1 MSSTETANAP
11 QGIVPIDALT
21 VPGIV
26 EVAQRGAVLIVTLAR
41 PEKRNALNDTTIF
54 ALEHVVSH
62 VPSDVR
68 AILLN
73 GKGDNFSAGLD
84 LSELSE
90 RDVPQGVRHSMS
102 WHRALER
109 MQFGD
114 VPVVAVLKGAV
125 IGGGLELAL
134 ATHVRVAEQN
144 AFYALPEGQR
154 GIYVGGGASVRLPR
168 VIGVDRM
175 ADMMLTGRTYSAE
188 DGLRLGLSQYVV
200 DAGQGF
206 DKGLALAERIG
217 QNATITNFAVIHAL
231 PKIAEHDRGGGFL
244 MEALMAGIAQ
254 GEPDAKARVRDFL
267 EKRAAKVKHS
277 S

>member
-1 MSSTETANAP
+1 MTSAPSSSP
-11 QGIVPIDALT
+11 T
-21 VPGIV
+21 VPLPHLSAPGCV
-26 EVAQRGAVLIVTLAR
+26 EASQRGAVLIATISR
-41 PEKRNALNDTTIF
+41 PEKRNALNDPTIF
-54 ALEHVVSH
+54 ALEKIASN

-68 AILLN
+68 AILLT

-109 MQFGD
+109 LQFGD
-114 VPVVAVLKGAV
+114 VPVVAVLQGAV

-134 ATHVRVAEQN
+134 ASHVRVAEAN
-144 AFYALPEGQR
+144 AYYALPEGQR

-168 VIGVDRM
+168 VIGIDRM
-175 ADMMLTGRTYSAE
+175 ADMMLTGRTYSATE
-188 DGLRLGLSQYVV
+188 GLQLGLSQYVV
-200 DAGQGF
+200 DNGKGF
-206 DKGLALAERIG
+206 EKGLELAEKISN
-217 QNATITNFAVIHAL
+217 NATITNFAVIHAL

-254 GEPDAKARVRDFL
+254 GEPDAKERVRAFL
-267 EKRAAKVKHS
+267 EKRAAKVQHKA
-277 S
+277 